1 VPKNDPANLPPPLSD
16 PGEKG
21 PQVDFFPL
29 KRYHRGKE
37 DNLEDAFALVL
48 ESTEKLAELCGTND
62 ANLKEMETLL
72 GSPVFCRGNEIFIGS
87 ADRSERELFSRIVG
101 ELIQHADE
109 GQPTSPDLVRALHAS
124 LSVEPSQ
131 DSADAFRDAFIQIP
145 GGTGR
150 IFPKSPRQARYVQA
164 MASHDISFCVGP
176 AGTGKTYLAVAYA
189 LKEVLSRRR
198 RKLILTRPVVEAGES
213 LGFLPGDLI
222 QKINPYLRPLYD
234 SIDALIPY
242 EAYRRMEENRLVEIA
257 PLAYMRGRSLN
268 DCFVILDEGQNTT
281 KEQMK
286 MFLTR
291 LGMGSK
297 AVITGDVSQ
306 IDLPRKSE
314 SGLVQALDILKDI
327 EDISI
332 SRLEGQ
338 DVVRHPLIRKIIKAY
353 DENRS

>member
-1 VPKNDPANLPPPLSD
+1 M
-16 PGEKG
+16 
-21 PQVDFFPL
+21 
-29 KRYHRGKE
+29 
-37 DNLEDAFALVL
+37 EDAFALVL
-48 ESTEKLAELCGTND
+48 DSTDKLAELCGTND

-87 ADRSERELFSRIVG
+87 ADSGDRELFSRIVV
-101 ELIQHADE
+101 ELVHQADD
-109 GQPTSPDLVRALHAS
+109 GQSPSPDLVRAVHAS
-124 LSVEPSQ
+124 LSAEGRLPGQGAREAAES
-131 DSADAFRDAFIQIP
+131 FRDAFIQIP

-150 IFPKSPRQARYVQA
+150 IFPKSPRQARYIQA
-164 MASHDISFCVGP
+164 MASHDVSFCVGP

-189 LKEVLSRRR
+189 LKEVLSRQR

-242 EAYRRMEENRLVEIA
+242 EAFRRMEENRLIEIA

-268 DCFVILDEGQNTT
+268 NCFIILDEGQNTT

-291 LGMGSK
+291 LGSGSK

-306 IDLPRKSE
+306 IDLPRKTE
-314 SGLVQALDILKDI
+314 SGLVQALGLFKDI
-327 EDISI
+327 EEISI
-332 SRLEGQ
+332 TRLDGQ

-353 DENRS
+353 DEERE